1 MACAKCS
8 FYLPKDSTKGLL
20 LEGRTNLLRMMQE
33 IPLSDEERSAVEDGV
48 AALGKLTER
57 LAQTPSPDARTPKQ
71 LIQITKP
78 KRTGVATK

>member
-1 MACAKCS
+1 
-8 FYLPKDSTKGLL
+8 
-20 LEGRTNLLRMMQE
+20 MMQE

>member
-33 IPLSDEERSAVEDGV
+33 IPLSDEERSVVEDGV
-48 AALGKLTER
+48 AALGTLTEKLADIPTPDGR
-57 LAQTPSPDARTPKQ
+57 LPTQ
-71 LIQITKP
+71 LVQITKKTIP
-78 KRTGVATK
+78 QIR